1 MYYKDMESRKATYT
15 SAVKIARL
23 IFMLS
28 QAWRPLSLD
37 QITSI
42 LGVSPRTLARYKK
55 ALNENL
61 SASDGTDFIKVLKEG
76 GKEYWYL
83 SDQEDINTAN
93 GFRIISVFV
102 VKTLL
107 KFLEGTVIKDSI
119 DSIWNTIAGQ
129 MPPSKKKQLEYFDR
143 KIRYTG
149 FGSKQYEE
157 KDIILAAVLRAL
169 LHQNKMEII
178 YKSSGLSKGKERIIH
193 PYTLL
198 LHRDTLYL
206 NAYDE
211 SNDDIR
217 TFLIDRIEDA
227 RVIKETFRYPKDYT
241 PEALT
246 EGSFGVY
253 DSRGKEPFKVKV
265 AFKAYLWDYITTRKW
280 HPTQRFK
287 PVQDGWFIME
297 VDISH
302 TTEFIPWVLAFG
314 KEAKVIEPESLRNT
328 IKEEINEALKYY

>member
-1 MYYKDMESRKATYT
+1 MTESRKATYT

-23 IFMLS
+23 VSMLS
-28 QAWRPLSLD
+28 SAWRPLSLE
-37 QITSI
+37 QITNI

-61 SASDGTDFIKVLKEG
+61 SASDGTDFIKVIKEG

-83 SDQEDINTAN
+83 TDQEDINTAN

-107 KFLEGTVIKDSI
+107 KFLEGTVIKDNI
-119 DSIWNTIAGQ
+119 DNIWNTITGQ
-129 MPPSKKKQLEYFDR
+129 MPPSRKKQLEYFDR

-149 FGSKQYEE
+149 FGSKQYED
-157 KDIILAAVLRAL
+157 KDIVLASTLRAL
-169 LHQNKMEII
+169 LHQFKMKII
-178 YKSSGLSKGKERIIH
+178 YLSGTSSKGKERTIH

-198 LHRDTLYL
+198 LHRDALYL
-206 NAYDE
+206 IAYDE
-211 SNDDIR
+211 SVGDIR

-227 RVIKETFRYPKDYT
+227 RVINENFKYPRDYNPET
-241 PEALT
+241 LT
-246 EGSFGVY
+246 EGSFGLY

-287 PVQDGWFIME
+287 PVKDGWFTME
-297 VDISH
+297 VEISH
-302 TTEFIPWVLAFG
+302 IIEFIPWILAFG
-314 KEAKVIEPESLRNT
+314 KEAKVVEPESLKET
-328 IKEEINEALKYY
+328 IKNEIQEALGYY

>member
-1 MYYKDMESRKATYT
+1 MTESRKATYT

-23 IFMLS
+23 ISMLS
-28 QAWRPLSLD
+28 QAWRPMSLE
-37 QITSI
+37 QITNI
-42 LGVSPRTLARYKK
+42 LGVSPRTLARYRK
-55 ALNENL
+55 ALNEHL
-61 SASDGTDFIKVLKEG
+61 SSPDGSDFIKIIREG
-76 GKEYWYL
+76 GKEYWFL
-83 SDQEDINTAN
+83 SDQVDINTAN

-129 MPPSKKKQLEYFDR
+129 LPPSKKKQLEYFDR

-149 FGSKQYEE
+149 FGAKQYEE
-157 KDIILAAVLRAL
+157 KDIILASVLRGL
-169 LHQNKMEII
+169 LHQNKIEIN
-178 YKSSGLSKGKERIIH
+178 YVSGAASKTKKRIIH

-198 LHRDTLYL
+198 LHRDALYL

-211 SNDDIR
+211 SNEDIR

-227 RVIKETFRYPKDYT
+227 RVLKETFRYPKDYN

-253 DSRGKEPFKVKV
+253 DSRGKTPFTVKI
-265 AFKAYLWDYITTRKW
+265 AFKAYLWDYITTRQW

-287 PVQDGWFIME
+287 PVDNGWFIME

-302 TTEFIPWVLAFG
+302 LTEFIPWVLAFG
-314 KEAKVIEPESLRNT
+314 KEAKVLEPDPLKEA
-328 IKEEINEALKYY
+328 IKQELNEALRYY